1 VVGGGKSHNRPFDV
15 NRNFHRKYVDVLF
28 LHIDPQLN
36 KPSSHL
42 RAVDRTMFESLP
54 QTTVV
59 VSVKVREKVVL
70 ESRVFDCVEKI
81 RPKSDSGGNLGPKSI
96 ENIPFGFAGRKI
108 RKRMPA
114 RAA

>member
-1 VVGGGKSHNRPFDV
+1 MVGGGKSHNRPFDV
-15 NRNFHRKYVDVLF
+15 DGDLHGKYVDVLF
-28 LHIDPQLN
+28 LNIDPQLD

-42 RAVDRTMFESLP
+42 GAVDRTMFESFP

-70 ESRVFDCVEKI
+70 ESRIFDCAEKI
-81 RPKSDSGGNLGPKSI
+81 RPKSDSSDNLGPKSL

-108 RKRMPA
+108 RKRLPA
-114 RAA
+114 HAA